1 MPTMLNLITFVF
13 YFSNVRLIPKSG
25 EKSCN
30 KIIIVIVLVIYS
42 RQCFKKKKWKCG
54 NSKRL
59 WPMGMGRTHPS
70 LCSLWLDETSV
81 SQRVLRL
88 VGWLK
93 QIMEGE
99 SVLASHSGHF
109 SDGFTME
116 APLHPSPPYPA
127 PPSAGIPLPQQT
139 ACWQVGDTGD
149 KVCLWPIMAF

>member
-25 EKSCN
+25 EKKVAPKWSFLLFGC
-30 KIIIVIVLVIYS
+30 L
-42 RQCFKKKKWKCG
+42 FEAMFLKKMKQCG

-59 WPMGMGRTHPS
+59 WPMGMGRTRPS

-116 APLHPSPPYPA
+116 APLHPSPPYPT
-127 PPSAGIPLPQQT
+127 PPSAGIPLPRQT